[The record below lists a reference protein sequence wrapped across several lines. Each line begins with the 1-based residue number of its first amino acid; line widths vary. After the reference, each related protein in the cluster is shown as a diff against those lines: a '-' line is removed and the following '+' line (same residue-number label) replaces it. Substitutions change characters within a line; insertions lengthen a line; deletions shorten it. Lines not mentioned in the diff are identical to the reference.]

1 LEFKITITNG
11 ISRSIPRSIPGF
23 ALIAALVAIAFEINK
38 FQPAISPLA
47 LSVLFGFLVSNLA
60 TWPKWAEAGTKIASK
75 RVMRI
80 GVALLG
86 FQLSV
91 AALEKIGFKGVLTVF
106 LVVTFTIF
114 GILFLSKLFGMT
126 GDLGLLIG
134 VGFGVCGATAVAAI
148 RPQTRATQEETSY
161 AIALISLCGTLSIV
175 VLPFLG
181 HLLNLSTET
190 FGAWAGAAVHDVGQ
204 VIATASVWSQD
215 AIAAAIVVKLARV
228 CLLAPIV
235 LILSVRHRKY
245 LRSINKVEEQS
256 DKVPLIPLFVL
267 GFIAVAI
274 FHNTVDLPTRV
285 TEDIVLFSKWLLG
298 AGLVALGANV
308 KWSNIRKIGPKPMI
322 MGMIAWIIVAGVA
335 LLAVNL
341 TGI

>member
-1 LEFKITITNG
+1 MEFKITITNG

-285 TEDIVLFSKWLLG
+285 TEDIVLLSKWLLG

-308 KWSNIRKIGPKPMI
+308 KWSNIRKIGPKPMV

>member
-1 LEFKITITNG
+1 MIKTL
-11 ISRSIPRSIPGF
+11 PGLG
-23 ALIAALVAIAFEINK
+23 LIAAVVAVAFQIHN

-47 LSVLFGFLVSNLA
+47 LCVAFGFLIANVGSWPTFATEGTALA
-60 TWPKWAEAGTKIASK
+60 GK
-75 RVMRI
+75 RLMRI

-86 FQLSV
+86 AQVSVISFQ
-91 AALEKIGFKGVLTVF
+91 AIGIKGVITVIF
-106 LVVTFTIF
+106 VVSFTIF
-114 GILFLSKLFGMT
+114 GILALSKLFKMS

-161 AIALISLCGTLSIV
+161 AIALISLCGTLSIF

-181 HLLNLSTET
+181 HVMGLSDQT

-204 VIATASVWSQD
+204 VIATASVWSD
-215 AIAAAIVVKLARV
+215 EAVKSAVVIKLARV

-235 LILSVRHRKY
+235 LILSIRHRRY
-245 LRSINKVEEQS
+245 LSAQGQS
-256 DKVPLIPLFVL
+256 AGASAKTPLIPFFVL

-274 FHNTVDLPTRV
+274 LQNTLDVPVRV
-285 TEDIVLFSKWLLG
+285 HDDIVLISKILLG
-298 AGLVALGANV
+298 AGLVALGSGVRWKA
-308 KWSNIRKIGPKPMI
+308 IRAIGPRPML
-322 MGMIAWIIVAGVA
+322 MGMIAWIIVGGLA
-335 LLAVNL
+335 LAAVRL

>member
-1 LEFKITITNG
+1 MVKTL
-11 ISRSIPRSIPGF
+11 PGLG
-23 ALIAALVAIAFEINK
+23 LIAAVVAVAFQIHN

-47 LSVLFGFLVSNLA
+47 LCVAFGFLIANVGSWPTFATDGTALA
-60 TWPKWAEAGTKIASK
+60 GKKL
-75 RVMRI
+75 MRI

-86 FQLSV
+86 AQVSV
-91 AALEKIGFKGVLTVF
+91 ISLQAIGIKGVITVI

-114 GILFLSKLFGMT
+114 GILALSKLFKMS

-161 AIALISLCGTLSIV
+161 AIALISLCGTLSIF

-181 HLLNLSTET
+181 HVMGLSDQT

-204 VIATASVWSQD
+204 VIATASVWSD
-215 AIAAAIVVKLARV
+215 EAVKSAIVIKLARV

-235 LILSVRHRKY
+235 LILSIRHRAY
-245 LRSINKVEEQS
+245 LKSTSQS
-256 DKVPLIPLFVL
+256 GESSVKVPLIPFFVL
-267 GFIAVAI
+267 GFIAVALAYNLFDI
-274 FHNTVDLPTRV
+274 PPALHDVTVLT
-285 TEDIVLFSKWLLG
+285 SKVLLG
-298 AGLVALGANV
+298 AGLVALGSGV
-308 KWSNIRKIGPKPMI
+308 RWKSIRAIGPRPMV
-322 MGMIAWIIVAGVA
+322 MGILAWIIVAGIA
-335 LLAVNL
+335 LAAVRF

>member
-1 LEFKITITNG
+1 MIKTL
-11 ISRSIPRSIPGF
+11 PGLG
-23 ALIAALVAIAFEINK
+23 LIAAVVAVAFQIHN

-47 LSVLFGFLVSNLA
+47 LCVAFGFLIANVGSWPTFATEGTALA
-60 TWPKWAEAGTKIASK
+60 GK
-75 RVMRI
+75 RLMRI

-86 FQLSV
+86 AQVSV
-91 AALEKIGFKGVLTVF
+91 ISLQAIGIKGVITVIF
-106 LVVTFTIF
+106 VVTFTIF
-114 GILFLSKLFGMT
+114 GILALSKLFKMS

-161 AIALISLCGTLSIV
+161 AIALISLCGTLSIF

-181 HLLNLSTET
+181 HVMGLSDQT

-204 VIATASVWSQD
+204 VIATASVWSD
-215 AIAAAIVVKLARV
+215 EAVKSAVVIKLARV

-235 LILSVRHRKY
+235 LILSIRHRRY
-245 LRSINKVEEQS
+245 LSAQGQS
-256 DKVPLIPLFVL
+256 AGASAKTPLIPFFVL

-274 FHNTVDLPTRV
+274 LQNTLDVPARLHD
-285 TEDIVLFSKWLLG
+285 DIVLTSKILLG
-298 AGLVALGANV
+298 AGLVALGSGVRWKA
-308 KWSNIRKIGPKPMI
+308 IRAIGPRPML
-322 MGMIAWIIVAGVA
+322 MGMIAWIIVGGLALVA
-335 LLAVNL
+335 VRL

>member
-1 LEFKITITNG
+1 MVKTL
-11 ISRSIPRSIPGF
+11 PGVG
-23 ALIAALVAIAFEINK
+23 LIAVVVAVAFTIHN

-47 LSVLFGFLVSNLA
+47 LCVAFGFLIANLG
-60 TWPKWAEAGTKIASK
+60 TWPTFAHEGTALASK
-75 RVMRI
+75 KLMRI

-86 FQLSV
+86 AQVSV
-91 AALEKIGFKGVLTVF
+91 ISLKAIGVKGVITVI
-106 LVVTFTIF
+106 LVVSFTIF
-114 GILFLSKLFGMT
+114 GILGLSKLFKMT

-161 AIALISLCGTLSIV
+161 AIALISLCGTLSIF

-181 HLLNLSTET
+181 HLMGLSDQT

-204 VIATASVWSQD
+204 VIATASVWSDD
-215 AIAAAIVVKLARV
+215 AVKSAIVIKLARV

-235 LILSVRHRKY
+235 LILSLRHRRFLKAEGE
-245 LRSINKVEEQS
+245 NAQS
-256 DKVPLIPLFVL
+256 SAKVPLVPFFVL

-274 FHNTVDLPTRV
+274 LQNTLEISGTLHDF
-285 TEDIVLFSKWLLG
+285 IVLISKVLLG
-298 AGLVALGANV
+298 AGLVALGSGVRWKA
-308 KWSNIRKIGPKPMI
+308 IRAIGPKPML
-322 MGMIAWIIVAGVA
+322 MGLIAWVIVGGVA
-335 LLAVNL
+335 LTAVRI

>member
-1 LEFKITITNG
+1 MIKTL
-11 ISRSIPRSIPGF
+11 PGLG
-23 ALIAALVAIAFEINK
+23 LIAAVVAVAFQIHN

-47 LSVLFGFLVSNLA
+47 LCVAFGFLIANVGSWPTFATEGTALA
-60 TWPKWAEAGTKIASK
+60 GK
-75 RVMRI
+75 RLMRI

-86 FQLSV
+86 AQVSV
-91 AALEKIGFKGVLTVF
+91 ISLQAIGIKGVITVIF
-106 LVVTFTIF
+106 VVSFTIF
-114 GILFLSKLFGMT
+114 GILALSKLFKMS

-161 AIALISLCGTLSIV
+161 AIALISLCGTLSIF

-181 HLLNLSTET
+181 HVMGLSDQT

-204 VIATASVWSQD
+204 VIATASVWSD
-215 AIAAAIVVKLARV
+215 EAVKSAVVIKLARV

-235 LILSVRHRKY
+235 LILSIRHRRY
-245 LRSINKVEEQS
+245 LSAQGQS
-256 DKVPLIPLFVL
+256 AGASAKTPLIPFFVL

-274 FHNTVDLPTRV
+274 LQNTLDVPARLHD
-285 TEDIVLFSKWLLG
+285 DIVLTSKILLG
-298 AGLVALGANV
+298 AGLVALGSGVRWKA
-308 KWSNIRKIGPKPMI
+308 IRAIGPRPML
-322 MGMIAWIIVAGVA
+322 MGMIAWIIVGGLALVA
-335 LLAVNL
+335 VRL